1 MHDIKTKKNSYLTKG
16 QHTLLR
22 SNATTLDHDKVLLDQ
37 SVMGE
42 STHGVDRLISQI
54 IIGSSIVL
62 HKLAILHVESIT
74 DVVNLLVDLGTVMV
88 TLLTGASD
96 GELDSAWMPGT
107 DTSDLAKT
115 FVSLSWQLLG
125 MPTGGHT

>member
-1 MHDIKTKKNSYLTKG
+1 
-16 QHTLLR
+16 
-22 SNATTLDHDKVLLDQ
+22 
-37 SVMGE
+37 MGE